1 MHLSN
6 HPSTDKKKR
15 KASNRQKKRISNKT
29 NIQNGS
35 GLLGTFGRASGIW
48 ASFSKIL
55 QKFRSW
61 GLLATLV
68 ELLEKSWGIEAPR
81 ANIINKKL
89 IPYTTPGPPKF
100 EPRSTNNSLNWFQ
113 RSPQEWWFFSFIWR
127 SGLGGIGTQRGYN
140 RPPKPFPNPA
150 MLAPRSIK
158 NCIKMQTTNWWLAFC
173 SALDTFSVNFPSKL
187 EGRHTENH

>member
-1 MHLSN
+1 MH
-6 HPSTDKKKR
+6 PPKKKKG
-15 KASNRQKKRISNKT
+15 KAPNRQKKRISNKT

-35 GLLGTFGRASGIW
+35 GLLGTLGRASGIW

-89 IPYTTPGPPKF
+89 I
-100 EPRSTNNSLNWFQ
+100 R
-113 RSPQEWWFFSFIWR
+113 
-127 SGLGGIGTQRGYN
+127 
-140 RPPKPFPNPA
+140 
-150 MLAPRSIK
+150 
-158 NCIKMQTTNWWLAFC
+158 
-173 SALDTFSVNFPSKL
+173 
-187 EGRHTENH
+187 